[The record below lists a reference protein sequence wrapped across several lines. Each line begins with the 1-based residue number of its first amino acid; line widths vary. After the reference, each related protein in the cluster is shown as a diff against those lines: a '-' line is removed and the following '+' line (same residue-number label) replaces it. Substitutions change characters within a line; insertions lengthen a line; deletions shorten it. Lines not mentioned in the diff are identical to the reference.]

1 MNLKMK
7 LKGLM
12 NITVLSLFAGTLFSF
27 QALAVRESFE
37 QAKSELRDYIYH
49 DQNRNGSLGTL
60 YSGCDWNWRGRSG
73 GAVDAKSC
81 GYQIRKQ
88 KLRGERTEFE
98 HILSGLSN
106 MLSIHN

>member
-12 NITVLSLFAGTLFSF
+12 NITVLSLFAGPLFSF

-60 YSGCDWNWRGRSG
+60 YSGRSG